1 MERKGNANV
10 NQRKRETEM
19 KTLSSILIGL
29 IACVAIGV
37 TTARGQGI
45 VYSLEDLGVVKEME
59 ASAPAAL
66 NSFGS
71 VVGTAYGGEYA
82 TCAFHYDYLQKF
94 IHEEGAAD
102 SRAFGINSTS
112 MIVGDAF
119 PVGPM
124 EPRSHATLWKDG
136 IPMDLGVLKGQ
147 AYSRA
152 NGINAKGQVVG
163 YSGLQR
169 DSIESRAFVWSS
181 QTGMIDIGTLG
192 GAYAQAYAI
201 NDVGSITGASQ
212 TQGMGPML
220 TTHAFIYRQLAPT
233 SPGNRQPAPP
243 PLGNRQMQDL
253 GVLGGLSSYGTAI
266 NNYNHVVGY
275 STIKTN
281 DDRVHAFLHDGI
293 KMIDLGSLGG
303 IGNRWGS
310 DFSVALGIN
319 KFDQVVGYTYLAAV
333 GEMPIQQV
341 AFLWSN
347 GQMVNLNTL
356 LYWGAKDYL
365 LFSAAGINDS
375 GQIAAT
381 AYYMPTGAVHAV
393 LLTPTGPPPPSVPHR

>member
-1 MERKGNANV
+1 
-10 NQRKRETEM
+10 M
-19 KTLSSILIGL
+19 KTLPVILIGL
-29 IACVAIGV
+29 MACLAIGV
-37 TTARGQGI
+37 STARGQAI

-59 ASAPAAL
+59 ASQPAAL
-66 NSFGS
+66 NSVGS

-136 IPMDLGVLKGQ
+136 IPMDLGVLPGQ
-147 AYSRA
+147 VYSRA
-152 NGINAKGQVVG
+152 NGINAMGQVVG

-169 DSIESRAFVWSS
+169 DSTESRAFVWSG

-201 NDVGSITGASQ
+201 NDAGYITGASQ
-212 TQGMGPML
+212 TQGMGPIL
-220 TTHAFIYRQLAPT
+220 TTHAFIYQVPT
-233 SPGNRQPAPP
+233 PP
-243 PLGNRQMQDL
+243 FRRYHQMVDL
-253 GVLGGLSSYGTAI
+253 GALGWPYPVMAWPSTS
-266 NNYNHVVGY
+266 YNHVVGY
-275 STIKTN
+275 STVTN
-281 DDRVHAFLHDGI
+281 DATNDERVHAFFHDGT

-303 IGNRWGS
+303 PGNRWGS
-310 DFSVALGIN
+310 DFSVALGVN
-319 KFDQVVGYTYLAAV
+319 NYDQVVGYTYLPAV

-341 AFLWSN
+341 AFLWSRN
-347 GQMVNLNTL
+347 SDGSGQMVNLNTL
-356 LYWGAKDYL
+356 LYRKDKDYL
-365 LFSAAGINDS
+365 LFSATGINDR

-381 AYYMPTGAVHAV
+381 AYYMPTGAVRAV
-393 LLTPTGPPPPSVPHR
+393 LLTPTGPPRPPVPGR

>member
-1 MERKGNANV
+1 
-10 NQRKRETEM
+10 M
-19 KTLSSILIGL
+19 KKLPVILIGL
-29 IACVAIGV
+29 MACLIIGI
-37 TTARGQGI
+37 TTARGQAI

-59 ASAPAAL
+59 ASQPAAL

-71 VVGTAYGGEYA
+71 VVGTAYGGEYPM
-82 TCAFHYDYLQKF
+82 CAFHYDYLQKF

-147 AYSRA
+147 VYSRA
-152 NGINAKGQVVG
+152 NGINAMGQVVG

-169 DSIESRAFVWSS
+169 DSAESRAFMWTG

-201 NDVGSITGASQ
+201 NDAGYVTGASQ
-212 TQGMGPML
+212 TQGMGPMV
-220 TTHAFIYRQLAPT
+220 TTHAFIYQLPTAPF
-233 SPGNRQPAPP
+233 R
-243 PLGNRQMQDL
+243 RYYRMVDL
-253 GVLGGLSSYGTAI
+253 GVLGGLSSYGMAI

-275 STIKTN
+275 STISTK
-281 DDRVHAFLHDGI
+281 DDRVHAFLHDG
-293 KMIDLGSLGG
+293 KSMIDLGSLGG
-303 IGNRWGS
+303 PGNRWGS

-319 KFDQVVGYTYLAAV
+319 NYDQVVGYTYLLAV

-341 AFLWSN
+341 AFLWSRN
-347 GQMVNLNTL
+347 SDGSGQMVNLNTL
-356 LYWGAKDYL
+356 LYREDKDYL
-365 LFSAAGINDS
+365 LSSATGINDR

-381 AYYMPTGAVHAV
+381 AYYMPTGAVRAV
-393 LLTPTGPPPPSVPHR
+393 LLTPTGPPRPPMPSR